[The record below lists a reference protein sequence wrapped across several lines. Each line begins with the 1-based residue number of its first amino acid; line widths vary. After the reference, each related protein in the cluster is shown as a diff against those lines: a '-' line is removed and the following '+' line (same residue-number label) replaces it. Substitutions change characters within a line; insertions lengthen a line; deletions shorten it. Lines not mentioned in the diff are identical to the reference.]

1 MKVINTVISM
11 GIMLFSLI
19 VTNELKTREVS
30 AELYGDNDAGAIYS
44 EADNTNFVSIVIV
57 MLSLLCRI

>member
-44 EADNTNFVSIVIV
+44 EADNKNFVSII
-57 MLSLLCRI
+57 MLLGIKYLL